1 MIFPNVHDIFRL
13 SDSTG
18 LVLIMSFY
26 KLLVIN
32 LGSPLLMLWK
42 LKAFVLSKYKLHF
55 LHSSATGEVG
65 RGKEEENVYHPL
77 L

>member
-1 MIFPNVHDIFRL
+1 MIFPNVHEIFRL

-32 LGSPLLMLWK
+32 LGSPLLML
-42 LKAFVLSKYKLHF
+42 
-55 LHSSATGEVG
+55 
-65 RGKEEENVYHPL
+65 
-77 L
+77 

>member
-1 MIFPNVHDIFRL
+1 MIFPNVHEIFRL